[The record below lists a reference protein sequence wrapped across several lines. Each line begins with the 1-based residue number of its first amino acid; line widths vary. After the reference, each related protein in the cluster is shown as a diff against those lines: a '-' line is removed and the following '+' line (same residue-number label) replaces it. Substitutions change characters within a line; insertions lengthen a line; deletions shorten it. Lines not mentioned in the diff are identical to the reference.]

1 MSDFHNSGRFI
12 REEKDKMLKAE
23 CFSVL
28 SLLKQLHKASLGNM
42 GPSSLGLK
50 YCERLEYQENVV

>member
-1 MSDFHNSGRFI
+1 
-12 REEKDKMLKAE
+12 MLKAE